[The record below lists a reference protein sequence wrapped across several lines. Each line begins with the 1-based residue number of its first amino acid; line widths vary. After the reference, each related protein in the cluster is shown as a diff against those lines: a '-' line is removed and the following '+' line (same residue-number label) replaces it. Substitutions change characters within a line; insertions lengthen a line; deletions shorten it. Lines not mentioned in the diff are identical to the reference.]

1 MPAWRKLYQKTTESL
16 DVNDLPNDFT
26 RLLWVLLPLGLDC
39 EGRGLDNPSWVK
51 AKIMPLRTDVS
62 LSRIAAAIDC
72 FARRGMILRYQ
83 VDGRRYFVVP
93 TWRKY
98 QGDTSREA
106 GSIFPPPPAA
116 DAAPAVSPVS
126 PRGAA
131 AGGDGAA
138 PAAPNT
144 LATHS
149 RPAHDPLADPSQTV
163 DDQLTTSSRPDSDS
177 HSDADADSD
186 SDSDSPAFPAQTG
199 APKNLGERDDPDPL
213 MLYQKSY
220 GLSRLPPDQEN
231 TLGALATQY
240 GSQRLAEVI
249 SWAAS
254 AGIPHARAL
263 RAISSALPGWR
274 THARSPT
281 RAASRP
287 RMLDVLDQL
296 SKDLSND
303 P

>member
-1 MPAWRKLYQKTTESL
+1 
-16 DVNDLPNDFT
+16 
-26 RLLWVLLPLGLDC
+26 
-39 EGRGLDNPSWVK
+39 
-51 AKIMPLRTDVS
+51 MPLRTDVS

-220 GLSRLPPDQEN
+220 GLSRLHPDQEN